1 MGRVVGARGFLSV
14 GSAEEEGTQE
24 AGPVRQGAVKEAAS
38 SLLHPSQKTDRQ
50 GPTPGSCR
58 V

>member
-38 SLLHPSQKTDRQ
+38 SLLHPNKKLIDRAPPQ
-50 GPTPGSCR
+50 DSYR
-58 V
+58 I